1 MILFILPS
9 LSGGGAERVTVNY
22 LLKLHSRG
30 YPVGLVLFKKEGP
43 LLKIIPEEI
52 TIYNLDTITLK
63 KSIIPIVRI
72 VRKLRPNIVFSTFG
86 YINTPLLACRWLLPS
101 KTKIWIREANLSSIS
116 LSNNPYSRLMM
127 YLYRLLYKKADKVIC
142 TSERMKDEFVVDYL
156 VHASNTEVLPNPVDI
171 DTIRKSSI
179 SIERF
184 DKGGVC
190 YVAAGRLTFQ
200 KGFDRLL
207 KWFADLDEKTSTLV
221 ILGDGDLKDE
231 LAEESEVL
239 GVQDRV
245 KIKGFCN
252 NPWQWYAGADV
263 FLLSSRWEGM
273 PNVVLESLA
282 CGTPVIATEESGGV
296 RELANQ
302 VGDNN
307 LIVATSSLSFINEM
321 SKIKPN
327 LDNKIKKSMLPEEYH
342 IDYSVSILEKLLKH

>member
-1 MILFILPS
+1 
-9 LSGGGAERVTVNY
+9 
-22 LLKLHSRG
+22 
-30 YPVGLVLFKKEGP
+30 
-43 LLKIIPEEI
+43 
-52 TIYNLDTITLK
+52 
-63 KSIIPIVRI
+63 
-72 VRKLRPNIVFSTFG
+72 
-86 YINTPLLACRWLLPS
+86 
-101 KTKIWIREANLSSIS
+101 
-116 LSNNPYSRLMM
+116 M

-142 TSERMKDEFVVDYL
+142 TSERMKNEFVVDYL
-156 VHASNTEVLPNPVDI
+156 VPASNTEVLPNPVDI

-221 ILGDGDLKDE
+221 ILGEGSLKDE
-231 LAEESEVL
+231 LVKESEVL

-263 FLLSSRWEGM
+263 FLLPSRWEGM

-282 CGTPVIATEESGGV
+282 CGTPVIATVESGGV
-296 RELANQ
+296 SEIVSQ
-302 VGDNN
+302 VRGDN
-307 LIVATSSLSFINEM
+307 LIVVSSSLSFINEM

-327 LDNKIKKSMLPEEYH
+327 LNNKIKKSMLPEEYH
-342 IDYSVSILEKLLKH
+342 IDYSVSILEKLLNY